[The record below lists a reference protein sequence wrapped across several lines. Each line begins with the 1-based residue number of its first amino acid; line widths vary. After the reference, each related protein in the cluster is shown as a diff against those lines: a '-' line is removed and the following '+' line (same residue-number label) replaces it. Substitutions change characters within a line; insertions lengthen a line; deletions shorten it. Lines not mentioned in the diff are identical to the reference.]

1 MLQLLEVSPQVAQ
14 VITAPLQTAMRRQQ
28 REHNGKL
35 VGTKADLVPGLGVGL
50 ATIVIARS
58 PQTAIGFA
66 ARIAKTAFLRLG
78 QDPTVCYDLDM
89 TIAQVENLYTA
100 TAAPA
105 WLAPGEFLGW
115 QECTDPTCP
124 DHEQTG

>member
-1 MLQLLEVSPQVAQ
+1 MQLLEVSPQVATA
-14 VITAPLQTAMRRQQ
+14 IAAPLRTAMRRQQ

-35 VGTKADLVPGLGVGL
+35 VGTKADLVTGLGVGL
-50 ATIVIARS
+50 ATVVIARS

-66 ARIAKTAFLRLG
+66 ARIAKTAFGRLAA
-78 QDPTVCYDLDM
+78 DPTVCYDLDM
-89 TIAQVENLYTA
+89 SIAQVEGLYAA

-115 QECTDPTCP
+115 RECTDPTCP

>member
-1 MLQLLEVSPQVAQ
+1 
-14 VITAPLQTAMRRQQ
+14 MRRQQ
-28 REHNGKL
+28 GEHGGKL

-66 ARIAKTAFLRLG
+66 ARIAKTAFVRLAA
-78 QDPTVCYDLDM
+78 DPTVCYDLDM
-89 TIAQVENLYTA
+89 SIAQVENLYAA

-115 QECTDPTCP
+115 QACNDQTCP
-124 DHEQTG
+124 DREQTG